1 VLLLPTTIFNDTYRS
16 STCPSLLYSYTC
28 YLTILVNCPVEK
40 LLAEWETGETRS
52 RRHLSRDSRAAA
64 AAVGYIDRHVH
75 GTTSLEWCRSSDWLI
90 TASNAGLY
98 TTTSPATQT
107 SFIFNIIFIYFIIII
122 RKKGDILLY
131 PLMNLSTG
139 FGPAGTH

>member
-64 AAVGYIDRHVH
+64 AVGYRQTRSRH
-75 GTTSLEWCRSSDWLI
+75 TTSLEWCRSSDWLI

-107 SFIFNIIFIYFIIII
+107 SFIFKIIFLYFIII